1 MTLER
6 LVTQLLHL
14 KYTKPQVHPERM
26 LQCCVPSTPLLP
38 TKVAGAC
45 RGSPSSLQVFDTLL
59 FQSSFDAVSLP
70 FPINVAFSS
79 RKLHK
84 YIRRGSNVLIQ
95 GCRDVFYRL
104 QKSEF
109 ERSRGLQLRLQSP
122 DYKNQNY
129 FESRL
134 LKARDYKLQRFG
146 FFSAACGHSH

>member
-1 MTLER
+1 MA
-6 LVTQLLHL
+6 QLLHL

-26 LQCCVPSTPLLP
+26 LQCCVPSTPLLT

-109 ERSRGLQLRLQSP
+109 ERSRGLQVRLQTT
-122 DYKNQNY
+122 KIRIILRVC
-129 FESRL
+129 FSRL
-134 LKARDYKLQRFG
+134 ETTNCSVLD
-146 FFSAACGHSH
+146 FSALLAAIVIKKYIEIQ